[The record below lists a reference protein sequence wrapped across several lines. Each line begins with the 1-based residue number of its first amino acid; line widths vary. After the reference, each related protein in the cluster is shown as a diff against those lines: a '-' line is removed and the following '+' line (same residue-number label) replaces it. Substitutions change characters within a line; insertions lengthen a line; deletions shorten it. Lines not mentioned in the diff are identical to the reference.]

1 MFESIVSKI
10 SSVVRNAVRALGAAT
25 RKSPWL
31 APIAIVALFFL
42 L

>member
-10 SSVVRNAVRALGAAT
+10 TNTVRNVVRAVGTAT

-31 APIAIVALFFL
+31 APIAILALFL
-42 L
+42 LV

>member
-10 SSVVRNAVRALGAAT
+10 TNTVRNIVRPIGAAT

-31 APIAIVALFFL
+31 TPVAILALFL
-42 L
+42 LV

>member
-10 SSVVRNAVRALGAAT
+10 THFVRNTVRAVGATT

-31 APIAIVALFFL
+31 APIAILALFL
-42 L
+42 VW